1 MSGRCGPSM
10 MPQPAPT
17 PWKPNSHSSLG
28 KGGTAPVDA
37 QTAVQPWVCT
47 NSKKGSAECLQARPS
62 TALSSAST
70 DSTRP
75 STPCASDMF
84 GSLLSSANESQQHST
99 NYSDRAQPAAQRQL
113 QRSRHQLKG
122 EMATVHGSEDKAR
135 DAGAGAV
142 DEIFGEKPTSR
153 GSTPFKQKAAS
164 TVSFALS
171 KKLQQAFN
179 TVDGDKTK
187 FIEISRFTDFLAEAS
202 VKCYADEIQE
212 IHAQVQYEIGMG
224 RRPNGTKLAFDDVLE
239 LLAMPNYTLCINL
252 EEVVSKERRDNIKKY
267 TKVVLGSD
275 DEARAR
281 SIAEPPT
288 QLLGDKQAVCRLA
301 MEMHNTEHP
310 EMVRVYLARA
320 LGAVAEKPREV
331 SGNQPPEG
339 EKRNMM
345 FDGKAIAA
353 CLFSLKLGEDYFLD
367 KRSFYNPEPRGSD
380 DSAAPP
386 VGVGLMQAAIDWHTR
401 AEEIRRPLEFH
412 DAIPS
417 DYCSRPEFY
426 LPFKRVVHEHSDAV
440 RVECLETITKL
451 CNHENETIVKV
462 LLKSAAHD
470 PSWAVR
476 ATAVEKLGDVARE
489 LRKLGYKSRWGEVR
503 YWWAEE
509 EAPWRA
515 SREEFRAFFWSVLQ
529 GATRDLAWQV
539 P

>member
-1 MSGRCGPSM
+1 
-10 MPQPAPT
+10 
-17 PWKPNSHSSLG
+17 
-28 KGGTAPVDA
+28 
-37 QTAVQPWVCT
+37 
-47 NSKKGSAECLQARPS
+47 
-62 TALSSAST
+62 
-70 DSTRP
+70 
-75 STPCASDMF
+75 MF

-99 NYSDRAQPAAQRQL
+99 NYSDRAQPAAQHQL

-164 TVSFALS
+164 TVSSALS